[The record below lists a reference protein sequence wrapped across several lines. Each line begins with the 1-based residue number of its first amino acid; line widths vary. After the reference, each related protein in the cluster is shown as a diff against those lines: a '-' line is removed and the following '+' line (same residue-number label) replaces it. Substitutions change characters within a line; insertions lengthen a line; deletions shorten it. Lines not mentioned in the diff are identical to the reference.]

1 MKLDK
6 KKKIIIAA
14 VIAVIIIAI
23 VIYCVVSY
31 YQVEYIAP
39 VSNLQQTKANV
50 SRNMLMQLQNN
61 YQEALSEKR
70 LTEEDITY
78 YEKTY
83 VLSDTNYK
91 GFFISDEDFVYE
103 FNFDLTTG
111 EVELIEYAKSYSI
124 IRYQVETST
133 NEEEDV
139 G

>member
-23 VIYCVVSY
+23 VIYCIVSY

-50 SRNMLMQLQNN
+50 SRNVLMQLQSN
-61 YQEALSEKR
+61 YQTALAEKH
-70 LTEEDITY
+70 LTEDNITY
-78 YEKTY
+78 YENTY
-83 VLSDTNYK
+83 ILSDNNYG